1 MAGVSGKQT
10 FLMHIRCTV
19 VFMLH
24 AMGWMICGVVLLP
37 AAAGAADPQVV
48 VDSLAVHDE
57 QLYIS
62 YHVSD
67 LIDAKTINGLE
78 NGFTSM
84 ALHRI
89 YLWKRKGLISQQIS
103 ETVHP
108 IRLSYDRWQ
117 QQFFLEAKDETRWT
131 KSVAHVQRFGSQL
144 ADFFICPTT
153 NLTTDA
159 VYYLSIQVTL
169 QPVSEETYEELRTWL
184 SRSRAKTDSTRSTG
198 KQRGQFFS
206 LLLNVLGFG
215 DRFYTA
221 KSQDFR
227 LRPDGRLE
235 LLGL

>member
-1 MAGVSGKQT
+1 MAGVSGEKK
-10 FLMHIRCTV
+10 FLMNIRGEILP
-19 VFMLH
+19 FLH
-24 AMGWMICGVVLLP
+24 ALGWMVCSLCFWP
-37 AAAGAADPQVV
+37 AWAEAADPQVV

-62 YHVSD
+62 YHVTD
-67 LIDAKTINGLE
+67 FIDGKTINGLE

-89 YLWKRKGLISQQIS
+89 YVWKRKGLISQQVA
-103 ETVHP
+103 ETVYP
-108 IRLSYDRWQ
+108 VRLSYDRWQ
-117 QQFFLEAKDETRWT
+117 QQYLLEANDETRWT
-131 KSVAHVQRFGSQL
+131 KSVAHVQRFCSQL

-169 QPVSEETYEELRTWL
+169 QPVSEETYEELRTWI
-184 SRSRAKTDSTRSTG
+184 SRSRVKTDSTRSAG

-221 KSQDFR
+221 KSHDFR
-227 LRPDGRLE
+227 IRPDGRLE